1 MIANDLKISVL
12 GAGSWGTALAG
23 LLASKGYDVTIWAY
37 EDEVC
42 RQINEESENSTY
54 LPGFKLPE
62 NLKSTNSIEEAIL
75 SSQLILSVMP
85 SHVVRGVLSGVA
97 SLITPDQ
104 IFVSATKGIE
114 IDTLMTNSQIVEEV
128 LPGKIADGAAYISG
142 PSFAREV
149 AAQLPT
155 AVTVASK
162 YKNIALKVQEIFS
175 TPYFR
180 VYSSSDIIGLEVG
193 GSIKNVIALGAG
205 ISDGLGFGYN
215 ARAALITRGLA
226 EMTRLGLAL
235 GAKPSTFSGLSG
247 MGDLVLTCTGDL
259 SRNRSVGIKIGEG
272 KKIDEILSDM
282 NMVAEGVKTAKAAYL
297 LAEKL
302 GINMPIC
309 ESIYKILY
317 EDMEPKEAV
326 SSLMTRDLKEEVC

>member
-37 EDEVC
+37 EDDVC
-42 RQINEESENSTY
+42 RQINENNENLVY
-54 LPGFKLPE
+54 LPGIKLSE
-62 NLKSTNSIEEAIL
+62 NLKSTNSIDEAIA
-75 SSQLILSVMP
+75 SSRFVLSVVP
-85 SHVVRGVLSGVA
+85 SHVARGILSKVA
-97 SLITPDQ
+97 DFITPDH

-114 IDTLMTNSQIVEEV
+114 IDTLMTNSQVVEEV
-128 LPGKIADGAAYISG
+128 LPPLVSERAAYLSG

-149 AAQLPT
+149 AEQLPT

-162 YKNIALKVQEIFS
+162 NTDIAIKVQEVFS

-180 VYSSSDIIGLEVG
+180 VYSSNDIMGLEVG

-235 GAKPSTFSGLSG
+235 GANASTFSGLSG

-259 SRNRSVGIKIGEG
+259 SRNRSVGIRIGEG
-272 KKIDEILSDM
+272 EKIGNILSDM

-297 LAEKL
+297 LAGKL
-302 GINMPIC
+302 GIDMPIC

-326 SSLMTRDLKEEVC
+326 SSLMTRELKEEVY

>member
-1 MIANDLKISVL
+1 MITDDFKISVL
-12 GAGSWGTALAG
+12 GAGSWGSALAG
-23 LLASKGYDVTIWAY
+23 LLALKGFDVTIWAY
-37 EDEVC
+37 EAEVC
-42 RQINEESENSTY
+42 SQINEEHENSVY
-54 LPGFKLPE
+54 LPGFKLPG
-62 NLKSTNSIEEAIL
+62 NLKSTNSIEDVIP
-75 SSQLILSVMP
+75 SGRLILSVLP
-85 SHVVRGVLSGVA
+85 SHVARGVLSRVS
-97 SLITPDQ
+97 SLITPEQ

-128 LPGKIADGAAYISG
+128 LPSGIADGAAYLSG

-155 AVTVASK
+155 AVTVASR
-162 YKNIALKVQEIFS
+162 YKNIALKVQDIFS
-175 TPYFR
+175 TSCFR
-180 VYSSSDIIGLEVG
+180 VYSSSDIIGLEIG

-215 ARAALITRGLA
+215 ARAALITRGLS

-235 GAKPSTFSGLSG
+235 GAKASTFSGLSG

-259 SRNRSVGIKIGEG
+259 SRNRTVGIKIGKGE
-272 KKIDEILSDM
+272 KIEKILSDM

-297 LAEKL
+297 LATKL
-302 GINMPIC
+302 GIDMPIC

-317 EDMEPKEAV
+317 EDMEPGEAV
-326 SSLMTRDLKEEVC
+326 LSLMTRDLKEEVC

>member
-1 MIANDLKISVL
+1 MIAHDLKISVL

-42 RQINEESENSTY
+42 RQINEERENSTY
-54 LPGFKLPE
+54 LPGFKLSE
-62 NLKSTNSIEEAIL
+62 NLKSTNSIEEAIV
-75 SSQLILSVMP
+75 SSRLVLSVMP
-85 SHVVRGVLSGVA
+85 SHVVRGVLSRVA
-97 SLITPDQ
+97 SLITPEH

-128 LPGKIADGAAYISG
+128 LPANIADSAAYLSG

-149 AAQLPT
+149 AGQLPT

-226 EMTRLGLAL
+226 EMTRLGVAL
-235 GAKPSTFSGLSG
+235 GAKASTFSGLSG

-272 KKIDEILSDM
+272 KKINEILSDM
-282 NMVAEGVKTAKAAYL
+282 NMVAEGIKTAKAAYL
-297 LAEKL
+297 LAKKL
-302 GINMPIC
+302 DIDMPIC

-326 SSLMTRDLKEEVC
+326 SSLMTRDLKEEAN

>member
-1 MIANDLKISVL
+1 MIANNLKISVL

-42 RQINEESENSTY
+42 RQINEERENSTY
-54 LPGFKLPE
+54 LPGFKLSE
-62 NLKSTNSIEEAIL
+62 NLKSTNSIEEAIV

-85 SHVVRGVLSGVA
+85 SHVARGVLSKAA
-97 SLITPDQ
+97 SLITPEH

-128 LPGKIADGAAYISG
+128 LPVRIADSAAYLSG

-149 AAQLPT
+149 AGRLPT

-235 GAKPSTFSGLSG
+235 GANASTFSGLSG

-272 KKIDEILSDM
+272 KKIDQILSDM

-297 LAEKL
+297 LAGKL
-302 GINMPIC
+302 GIDMPIC

-326 SSLMTRDLKEEVC
+326 SSLMTRDLKEETN

>member
-12 GAGSWGTALAG
+12 GAGSWGTALAA
-23 LLASKGYDVTIWAY
+23 LLASKGYAVTIWAY

-42 RQINEESENSTY
+42 RQINEGSENVTY
-54 LPGFKLPE
+54 LPGFKLSG
-62 NLKSTNSIEEAIL
+62 NLKASSSIEDVIG
-75 SSQLILSVMP
+75 SSQLVLSVVP
-85 SHVVRGVLSGVA
+85 SHVARNILSKAAG
-97 SLITPDQ
+97 LITADH

-114 IDTLMTNSQIVEEV
+114 IDTLMTNSQIVEEI
-128 LPGKIADGAAYISG
+128 LPERVADNAAYLSG

-162 YKNIALKVQEIFS
+162 STEIAKKVQKIFS
-175 TPYFR
+175 TSYFR
-180 VYSSSDIIGLEVG
+180 VYSSNDIIGLEVG

-235 GAKPSTFSGLSG
+235 GAKASTFSGLSG

-272 KKIDEILSDM
+272 EKIDAILSDM

-302 GINMPIC
+302 RIDMPIC

-317 EDMEPKEAV
+317 EDMEPREAV
-326 SSLMTRDLKEEVC
+326 SSLMARDLKEEIC